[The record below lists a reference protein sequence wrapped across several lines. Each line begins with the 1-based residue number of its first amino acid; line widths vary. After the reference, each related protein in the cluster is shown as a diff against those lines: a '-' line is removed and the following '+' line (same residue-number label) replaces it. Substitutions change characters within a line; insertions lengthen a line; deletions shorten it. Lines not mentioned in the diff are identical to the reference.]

1 MSIADELSKLQDLYR
16 KGALNEEEYAAAK
29 AAVINGDSPSSGAPD
44 PAMHAHLEEIQFQNE
59 VARLDREWELERE
72 NYMVAGRYGGRH
84 IPNAGLSIL
93 GGVFVGAFGIFWTI
107 MASSMG
113 APVFFPIFGVLFVLF
128 GIGMSIYSV
137 TKATGYQAAHEQYRA
152 RRARLLGEKRDSPS
166 QSKP

>member
-1 MSIADELSKLQDLYR
+1 MSIADELAKLQDLYR
-16 KGALNEEEYAAAK
+16 RNALSEEEYAAAK
-29 AAVINGDSPSSGAPD
+29 AAVSDDDSPSTGAD
-44 PAMHAHLEEIQFQNE
+44 PAMHAHLEEMQFQND

-84 IPNAGLSIL
+84 IPSAGVSIL

-137 TKATGYQAAHEQYRA
+137 TKATGYRAAHEQYRA
-152 RRARLLGEKRDSPS
+152 RRAKLLGGKTDSSSPS
-166 QSKP
+166 KP